1 MRSLRASSRR
11 SKARCSTIRPSKL
24 AQKPLLRLPDYID
37 AFYNVHRL
45 HSSIGYVS
53 PIEFEMR
60 LSMQTNQVAA

>member
-1 MRSLRASSRR
+1 MLDHKTFETRAE
-11 SKARCSTIRPSKL
+11 ATAAI
-24 AQKPLLRLPDYID
+24 ADYVD

-60 LSMQTNQVAA
+60 LNMQSNQVAA